1 MVTID
6 TKTAEGL
13 LELYRNVESAD
24 AVYKRCQSDQFRLHV
39 KAVMQN
45 DSVKQAFEQLREKT
59 EHSQI
64 TAEGQQIGTAS
75 KSAQKGRRS
84 AANES

>member
-45 DSVKQAFEQLREKT
+45 DSVKQAFEQLKQKT
-59 EHSQI
+59 EQI
-64 TAEGQQIGTAS
+64 TVESQQIGTAS
-75 KSAQKGRRS
+75 KSAQKGRRI